1 MNTRRRAL
9 GLLVAAGVA
18 SRFPAI
24 PRALAAKTDCFD
36 SKQIGPWKGQATD
49 SQAGARINQIEFESA
64 GECDL
69 RADIQVAA
77 SFNSKLVVYG
87 DRDQIKLPKSFLI
100 DPANR
105 LIVKG
110 ADGKEAVNE
119 PLCGNC
125 TDIFDNKVSIVLP
138 LAVSPLFRD
147 GASLEI
153 TVKLGDMEECHVKL
167 DCDSL
172 RKALEW
178 ASQRQTEL
186 AQQFANGKCTPPEGG
201 CFITTA
207 CCEMLGLDD
216 DCFELRALRRYRDQ
230 VLAALPGGDTEI
242 ARYYALAPLIL
253 ARLPE
258 EMREARLILL
268 YARFVLP
275 AALAAHVG
283 LDALAYRLYRSMLDE
298 LARDFAPDCRDR
310 RRTGAEDL
318 SAPAVSTPMTDRAI
332 GGQRPR

>member
-1 MNTRRRAL
+1 
-9 GLLVAAGVA
+9 
-18 SRFPAI
+18 
-24 PRALAAKTDCFD
+24 
-36 SKQIGPWKGQATD
+36 
-49 SQAGARINQIEFESA
+49 
-64 GECDL
+64 
-69 RADIQVAA
+69 
-77 SFNSKLVVYG
+77 
-87 DRDQIKLPKSFLI
+87 
-100 DPANR
+100 
-105 LIVKG
+105 
-110 ADGKEAVNE
+110 
-119 PLCGNC
+119 
-125 TDIFDNKVSIVLP
+125 
-138 LAVSPLFRD
+138 
-147 GASLEI
+147 
-153 TVKLGDMEECHVKL
+153 MEECHVKL

-186 AQQFANGKCTPPEGG
+186 AQQFADGKCTPPEGG

-230 VLAALPGGDTEI
+230 VLAALPGGDIEI

-283 LDALAYRLYRSMLDE
+283 LDHSLIVCIEACSMSSRATSPPIAATDDEPARRISPRPLFRNSDDRSGH
-298 LARDFAPDCRDR
+298 R
-310 RRTGAEDL
+310 
-318 SAPAVSTPMTDRAI
+318 
-332 GGQRPR
+332 GQRPR

>member
-1 MNTRRRAL
+1 MNMNTRRRAL
-9 GLLVAAGVA
+9 GLLLAAGVA
-18 SRFPAI
+18 TRFPAI

-36 SKQIGPWKGQATD
+36 SKQIGPWKGQATN

-64 GECDL
+64 GDCDL

-77 SFNSKLVVYG
+77 SFDSKLVIYG
-87 DRDQIKLPKSFLI
+87 DPDQIKLPKKFLI

-110 ADGKEAVNE
+110 ADGKKAVNE
-119 PLCGNC
+119 LLCGNC

-153 TVKLGDMEECHVKL
+153 TVKLGDKQECHVKL

-172 RKALEW
+172 RKALDW
-178 ASQRQTEL
+178 ASRRQTEL
-186 AQQFANGKCTPPEGG
+186 AKTFADGKCTPPEGG

-207 CCEMLGLDD
+207 CCDLLGLDD
-216 DCFELRALRRYRDQ
+216 DCFELRSLRRYRDQ
-230 VLAALPGGDTEI
+230 VLAARPGGEADI

-253 ARLPE
+253 ARLPDE
-258 EMREARLILL
+258 TRNARLVSL
-268 YARFVLP
+268 YARFILP
-275 AALAAHVG
+275 AALAAQLG
-283 LDALAYRLYRSMLDE
+283 LDALAYRLYRNMVDE
-298 LARDFAPDCRDR
+298 LARDLAPDF
-310 RRTGAEDL
+310 
-318 SAPAVSTPMTDRAI
+318 PA
-332 GGQRPR
+332 

>member
-1 MNTRRRAL
+1 MPRRTI
-9 GLLVAAGVA
+9 A
-18 SRFPAI
+18 SN
-24 PRALAAKTDCFD
+24 
-36 SKQIGPWKGQATD
+36 SKQIGPWKGQATN

-64 GECDL
+64 GDCDL

-87 DRDQIKLPKSFLI
+87 DPDQIKLPKKFLI

-147 GASLEI
+147 GTSLEI
-153 TVKLGDMEECHVKL
+153 TVKLGDKQECHVKL

-172 RKALEW
+172 RKALDW
-178 ASQRQTEL
+178 ASGRQVEL
-186 AQQFANGKCTPPEGG
+186 AKTFADGKCTPPEDG

-207 CCEMLGLDD
+207 CCDLLGLDD
-216 DCFELRALRRYRDQ
+216 DCFELRSLRRYRDQ
-230 VLAALPGGDTEI
+230 VLAARPGGEADI

-253 ARLPE
+253 ARLPDE
-258 EMREARLILL
+258 TRNARLVSL
-268 YARFVLP
+268 YARFILP
-275 AALAAHVG
+275 AALAAQLG
-283 LDALAYRLYRSMLDE
+283 LDALAYRLYRNMVDE
-298 LARDFAPDCRDR
+298 LARDLAPDF
-310 RRTGAEDL
+310 
-318 SAPAVSTPMTDRAI
+318 PV
-332 GGQRPR
+332 

>member
-77 SFNSKLVVYG
+77 SFDSKLVVYG

-110 ADGKEAVNE
+110 ADGK
-119 PLCGNC
+119 
-125 TDIFDNKVSIVLP
+125 
-138 LAVSPLFRD
+138 
-147 GASLEI
+147 
-153 TVKLGDMEECHVKL
+153 
-167 DCDSL
+167 
-172 RKALEW
+172 
-178 ASQRQTEL
+178 
-186 AQQFANGKCTPPEGG
+186 CTPPEGG
-201 CFITTA
+201 CFITSA

-298 LARDFAPDCRDR
+298 LARDFAPDCYDR

-318 SAPAVSTPMTDRAI
+318 SAPAVSTPITDRAI
-332 GGQRPR
+332 GGSALGDFRLPLKVIGSLTASKAHTAASPVGCRDRAGPSRP